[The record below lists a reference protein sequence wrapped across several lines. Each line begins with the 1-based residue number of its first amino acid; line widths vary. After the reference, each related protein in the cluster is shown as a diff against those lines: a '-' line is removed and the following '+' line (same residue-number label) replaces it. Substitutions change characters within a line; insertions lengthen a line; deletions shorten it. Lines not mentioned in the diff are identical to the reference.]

1 MERGESRVPTVE
13 CYQTAELTLL
23 GAGGC
28 SITGHVIHLSG
39 QIMRIV
45 VDQPVE
51 LHSVASIKVGD
62 WMAYGEVSYCR
73 REHSHYAVGLDLDQV
88 VVGLRDL
95 DALRRNRL
103 NQS

>member
-1 MERGESRVPTVE
+1 MERRESRVPTAE
-13 CYQTAELTLL
+13 CYQTAELKLL
-23 GAGGC
+23 GAGGG

-39 QIMRIV
+39 QMLRIV
-45 VDQPVE
+45 VNQPVDP
-51 LHSVASIKVGD
+51 HTVASVKVGD
-62 WMAYGEVSYCR
+62 WMAYGEVSYCEL
-73 REHSHYAVGLDLDQV
+73 EHSHYAVGLDLDQV